1 MCNFNDKE
9 TAILEKWGNE
19 NAYKEWMASY
29 NKKSYP
35 EPDRKDTMK
44 MKEFFKIKYQEK
56 RFCKKE
62 QSDSD
67 DDSSSDE
74 DDKKKKKKEKEK
86 KKKKDDLKKKV
97 EEEKQRQ

>member
-1 MCNFNDKE
+1 MDQGIFVCSSCSGIHRDLSHKVKGFSMCNFNDKE

-44 MKEFFKIKYQEK
+44 MKEFFKIKY
-56 RFCKKE
+56 
-62 QSDSD
+62 
-67 DDSSSDE
+67 
-74 DDKKKKKKEKEK
+74 
-86 KKKKDDLKKKV
+86 
-97 EEEKQRQ
+97 